1 MGFDKD
7 VRRVSKRQGFFFF
20 IKIKITISWEM
31 SGGRIQGEAEELK
44 WKEDGMMQM
53 KQGVLGCGKMG

>member
-7 VRRVSKRQGFFFF
+7 VRRVSKRQGFFF
-20 IKIKITISWEM
+20 IKITISWEM

-44 WKEDGMMQM
+44 WKEDGMM
-53 KQGVLGCGKMG
+53 